1 MLQKMFP
8 LSLSAMPHR
17 SAFISAFG
25 GKDEPISAEYEAE
38 IVNKVNLLL
47 ATWRPIIKR
56 WTDDF
61 QSLDLED
68 TRPA

>member
-8 LSLSAMPHR
+8 LSLSAMPQR

-25 GKDEPISAEYEAE
+25 GKDEPISAEYETE
-38 IVNKVNLLL
+38 IVNKVSVLL

-56 WTDDF
+56 WEDDF
-61 QSLDLED
+61 ESLNLED
-68 TRPA
+68 ARPA